1 MANMLVFLDEGF
13 MNMADHLARDRRA
26 RCRELGRV
34 DQSSGKTYEERLE
47 KELLGAAGELAFAKA
62 FNLCTDFG
70 VRSGGADFFLHSEK
84 TVDVKTIDSP
94 TSNLLVRSKSN
105 HYDVYVLIEKIGYI
119 MRGQFVIRGW
129 ASGDEVRAS
138 PIGERAVGCHCIDRG
153 NLRVVDSNCPN
164 FFEAANRLELPA
176 ARQSSPPP
184 PLSEPFESCKFQP
197 VVQP

>member
-1 MANMLVFLDEGF
+1 MLVFLDEGY

-34 DQSSGKTYEERLE
+34 DQSSGKTYEEMLE

-70 VRSGGADFFLHSEK
+70 VRSGGADFYLHSEK

-119 MRGQFVIRGW
+119 MDGQFVIRGW

-138 PIGERAVGCHCIDRG
+138 PVGDRAVGCHFIDRG

-164 FFEAANRLELPA
+164 FFEGANRSA
-176 ARQSSPPP
+176 APRPGEFPR
-184 PLSEPFESCKFQP
+184 LA
-197 VVQP
+197 